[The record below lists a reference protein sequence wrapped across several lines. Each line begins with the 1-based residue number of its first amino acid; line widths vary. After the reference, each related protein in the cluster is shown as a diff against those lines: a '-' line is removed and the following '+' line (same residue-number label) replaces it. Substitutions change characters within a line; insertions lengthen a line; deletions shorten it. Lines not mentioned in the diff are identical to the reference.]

1 MILIEAIIKPF
12 KLDDLKEA
20 IEEIGVGGMTI
31 TEIMQTVPPR
41 PTGRSF
47 GAMVFPPDLQPK
59 MKVEI
64 AASRHLL
71 ERVIEAICLHGNS
84 GRNEDG
90 LIVVVPLSGTIRIR
104 TGEYDADALS

>member
-20 IEEIGVGGMTI
+20 LEEIGGGGMTI

-41 PTGRSF
+41 PKGRSF
-47 GAMVFPPDLQPK
+47 GATVLPTDLQPK

-64 AASRHLL
+64 ATSRRLMD
-71 ERVIEAICLHGNS
+71 RVIESVCLHGGS
-84 GRNEDG
+84 GKNEDG
-90 LIVVVPLSGTIRIR
+90 IITVVPLTGAMRIR
-104 TGEYDADALS
+104 TGEYDEDALS